1 MQGKYHCY
9 SSVRDFA
16 SLQPWARG
24 REVVV
29 DDEPPEGAV
38 LRAGALLGQRGA
50 ADLDRRVLP
59 GHAGVL
65 QGHHHG
71 VRQLQPGQ
79 GARAE
84 PRKVHDDNA
93 SAHRGKAI
101 VAPDWD
107 CLISYENPPVWTTEK
122 SEAGE

>member
-1 MQGKYHCY
+1 MFLKA
-9 SSVRDFA
+9 RDFA

-24 REVVV
+24 REVLV
-29 DDEPPEGAV
+29 DDEPPEGAA

-50 ADLDRRVLP
+50 AGFDRRVLP

-71 VRQLQPGQ
+71 VRQLHAGQ

-84 PRKVHDDNA
+84 PRTVHDDDA
-93 SAHRGKAI
+93 RARRGKPI
-101 VAPDWD
+101 LQYVVSDWK
-107 CLISYENPPVWTTEK
+107 V
-122 SEAGE
+122 